1 MIIIAKPN
9 CTPMKYLFFLLLLPI
24 SLQAQPPYPQQIA
37 EHRAAYQQAF
47 LEDDRA
53 PLDEAGVDKLSF
65 FPPDSAYR
73 VEAAFERTQEAEPFD
88 MATYSGITKPY
99 VQYGTLTFQLRDTTL
114 QMAVYQSLR
123 LVRMPQYRDHLFIP
137 FKDLTNGE
145 ASYGGGRYMDVS
157 KKDIEQGVLL
167 LDFNKAYNPYCAY
180 SDGYNCPIPPVANH
194 LPVAVEAGERSYP
207 E

>member
-1 MIIIAKPN
+1 
-9 CTPMKYLFFLLLLPI
+9 MKHLFFLLLLPI
-24 SLQAQPPYPQQIA
+24 SLQAQPPYQQHIA
-37 EHRAAYQQAF
+37 DHRAAYKQAF
-47 LEDDRA
+47 VDDSHA
-53 PLDEAGVDKLSF
+53 PLDEAGVEKLAF

-73 VEAAFERTQEAEPFD
+73 VKAAFERTKEAEPFD

-99 VQYGTLTFQLRDTTL
+99 VQYGTLTFELHDTTL

-137 FKDLTNGE
+137 FKDVTNGE
-145 ASYGGGRYMDVS
+145 ATYGGGRYMDIS
-157 KKDIEQGVLL
+157 KNDIKEGQLQI
-167 LDFNKAYNPYCAY
+167 DFNKAYNPYCAY

-194 LPVAVEAGERSYP
+194 LPVAIEAGERSYP